1 MSLKTKSKT
10 TSCAYSIKS
19 LYKLY
24 ALSTIKKSAQNA
36 PYLASIRDMI
46 SKAFNKWKTKKTNA
60 TTPFY
65 KFTGRRD
72 KLSKGCLINKPSPAS
87 FRFSTKRKI

>member
-1 MSLKTKSKT
+1 MSLKTKSKM

-24 ALSTIKKSAQNA
+24 ALSTIKRSVPNA
-36 PYLASIRDMI
+36 PYLASIRGMI
-46 SKAFNKWKTKKTNA
+46 SKVFNKWKTKKINA

-65 KFTGRRD
+65 KFSG
-72 KLSKGCLINKPSPAS
+72 
-87 FRFSTKRKI
+87 

>member
-1 MSLKTKSKT
+1 MSIKTKSKM

-24 ALSTIKKSAQNA
+24 ALSTIKRSVPNA

-46 SKAFNKWKTKKTNA
+46 SKVFNKWKTKKINA

-65 KFTGRRD
+65 KFSG
-72 KLSKGCLINKPSPAS
+72 
-87 FRFSTKRKI
+87 